1 MGAAVGLAEMRMCM
15 SRTGS
20 IAGLGL
26 ALALAAAGGGSA
38 AAADITGVWLA
49 PSRSAHVE
57 IDHCGDTFC
66 GKIVSAKPPLSN
78 PKMLDIHN
86 KDPDLRA
93 RSMIGTV
100 FMDGF
105 TGGPDKWSGG
115 RLYNPGDGNF
125 YRGMITLVDDN
136 HLQLKGCAFWF
147 LCKSQT
153 WTRLKLS

>member
-93 RSMIGTV
+93 AMT
-100 FMDGF
+100 
-105 TGGPDKWSGG
+105 
-115 RLYNPGDGNF
+115 
-125 YRGMITLVDDN
+125 
-136 HLQLKGCAFWF
+136 A
-147 LCKSQT
+147 
-153 WTRLKLS
+153 